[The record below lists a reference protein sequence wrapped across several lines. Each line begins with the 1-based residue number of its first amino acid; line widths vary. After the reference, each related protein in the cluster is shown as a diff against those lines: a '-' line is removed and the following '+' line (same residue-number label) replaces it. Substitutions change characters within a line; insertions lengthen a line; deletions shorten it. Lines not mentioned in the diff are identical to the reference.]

1 MREELSNYLDLLR
14 RKDIVGKY
22 PDHTI
27 YMWSNF
33 VLNESPD
40 VDLQFVGEVKEE
52 LAISLWDLRWELE
65 AEIPKKV
72 DIQMYENTRI
82 FNHID
87 RFNACTDSVYI
98 CDEEIIRYKCREPK
112 NFGHNGREISRAGN
126 NYWKI
131 KQIFAR
137 RDGKYATRNWPEPK
151 LLTDLL

>member
-1 MREELSNYLDLLR
+1 MREEVLNYLDLLR
-14 RKDIVGKY
+14 RKDIVGRY
-22 PDHTI
+22 PNHTI

-40 VDLQFVGEVKEE
+40 VDLQFVGEVTEDF
-52 LAISLWDLRWELE
+52 AASLWDLRWELE
-65 AEIPKKV
+65 KEIPKRV
-72 DIQMYENTRI
+72 DICMYENTKI

-87 RFNACTDSVYI
+87 RFNACTDSTYVF
-98 CDEEIIRYKCREPK
+98 DEEIIRYKNRRPED
-112 NFGHNGREISRAGN
+112 FGYLGREISRAGE

-137 RDGKYATRNWPEPK
+137 RDGKYANRNWPEPK

>member
-1 MREELSNYLDLLR
+1 MREELSNYLDLIR
-14 RKDIVGKY
+14 RKDIIGRY
-22 PDHTI
+22 PNHTI

-40 VDLQFVGEVKEE
+40 VDLQFVGEVTEE
-52 LAISLWDLRWELE
+52 LAISLLNLKWEME
-65 AEIPKKV
+65 AEIPKTL
-72 DIQMYENTRI
+72 DICMYENTKI

-98 CDEEIIRYKCREPK
+98 FDEEIIRYKCREPK
-112 NFGHNGREISRAGN
+112 NFGHNGREISRAGL

-137 RDGKYATRNWPEPK
+137 RDGKYANRNWPQPE